1 MVKYIIWKEAATL
14 AEHQRIRA
22 EKGLHKRVA
31 QWDGGYIL
39 GIVFDGEIQG
49 RIDWDPEELGVYDT
63 LEEAREAAHAQNL
76 KCSARARGSN
86 LELVAYYI
94 AEREVFDDGTWEE
107 YCGMYALPREVVE
120 EEVPDREKD
129 IDAFAEYLY
138 RQRYDACDICKL
150 REAYDLSEVEED
162 AVYSMLQSLYNNDQR
177 ILDKYYGKL
186 RGF

>member
-1 MVKYIIWKEAATL
+1 MVKYIICKETATL

-31 QWDGGYIL
+31 QWDGGCIL

-63 LEEAREAAHAQNL
+63 LEEAREAASAQNL

-86 LELVAYYI
+86 LEIVAYYI
-94 AEREVFDDGTWEE
+94 AEREVFDDGTWED
-107 YCGMYALPREVVE
+107 YCGMYALPREAVE
-120 EEVPDREKD
+120 EEVPDKGED

-138 RQRYDACDICKL
+138 RQGYDACDICKL
-150 REAYDLSEVEED
+150 REDYDLTETQED
-162 AVYSMLQSLYNNDQR
+162 AVYSTLQSLCDRDER
-177 ILDKYYGKL
+177 ILNKYYGKF